1 MKAEQREQAIA
12 HELVWLPAA
21 VDHCLR
27 GCLQE
32 AIDQE
37 DGIERQARLGEP
49 GRSAHIDEHADDI
62 ALLTDIDALAIAD
75 EIRADIGGEHWKDR
89 YIRLWRTQQR
99 QTASPDRRAPRD
111 GNPSPIADR

>member
-1 MKAEQREQAIA
+1 MKAEQRKQAIA
-12 HELVWLPAA
+12 NELVWLPAA

-49 GRSAHIDEHADDI
+49 GRSAHVDEHADDI
-62 ALLTDIDALAIAD
+62 ALLTDIAALAIAD
-75 EIRADIGGEHWKDR
+75 EIRAAIGGAR
-89 YIRLWRTQQR
+89 P
-99 QTASPDRRAPRD
+99 TALSNPTAAPATRRPAHP
-111 GNPSPIADR
+111 A